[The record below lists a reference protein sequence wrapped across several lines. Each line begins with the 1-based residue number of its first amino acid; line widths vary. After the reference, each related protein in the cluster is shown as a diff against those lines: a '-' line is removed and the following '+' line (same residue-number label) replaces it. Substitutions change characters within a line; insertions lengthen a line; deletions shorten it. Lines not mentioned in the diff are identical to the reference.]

1 MKMYVSRED
10 SARTDSKQ
18 RDIALSISEKL
29 RANSPLS
36 EDERGFAAEVLRAWS
51 ERPQKKL
58 DGRNRPSF
66 CHGSACREYAWLIAN
81 RELKP
86 TDALNLLADQLG
98 VSAPAIRKAVEA
110 NKEEVQ
116 SLIETYSRK

>member
-1 MKMYVSRED
+1 MKMQISKED
-10 SARTDSKQ
+10 AARADQRQ
-18 RDIALSISEKL
+18 RDIALDIAAKL
-29 RANSPLS
+29 KKKTPLR

-66 CHGSACREYAWLIAN
+66 CHGSASREYAWQVGK
-81 RELKP
+81 EKLKP
-86 TDALNLLADQLG
+86 TEALNVVADSFG

-116 SLIETYSRK
+116 RLIETYS